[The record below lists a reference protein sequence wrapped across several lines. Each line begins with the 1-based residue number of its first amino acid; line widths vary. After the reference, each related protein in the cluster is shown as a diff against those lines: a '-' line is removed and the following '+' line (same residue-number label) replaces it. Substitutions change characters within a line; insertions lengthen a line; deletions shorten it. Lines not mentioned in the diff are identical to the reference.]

1 MSTVWILQHVACE
14 TPGIIAGVLKS
25 QGLSAQTIRPFRSQP
40 VPKRMGD
47 TVGLIVMGGPMG
59 VYDQRSYPFLLD
71 EMRLIEDALK
81 QGKPILGVCLGSQLL
96 AAAVGAKVTKGER
109 KEIGWYPVTLTGSAR
124 TDRLWKGVEPSF
136 VAYHWHGDIF
146 ELPRGALSLASSDLT
161 ECQGGSGETV
171 RQGFGCAISIASA
184 SAIGAHRRIR
194 PSFWITSFAG
204 WSITC

>member
-1 MSTVWILQHVACE
+1 
-14 TPGIIAGVLKS
+14 
-25 QGLSAQTIRPFRSQP
+25 
-40 VPKRMGD
+40 
-47 TVGLIVMGGPMG
+47 MG

-161 ECQGGSGETV
+161 ECQGFRFGQSAYGFLFHMEVARSIIKNMVETFSEELRDAGIRGRDLVRKAEDYLPRLQRIGRLVFQRWAGLV
-171 RQGFGCAISIASA
+171 RQ
-184 SAIGAHRRIR
+184 
-194 PSFWITSFAG
+194 
-204 WSITC
+204 